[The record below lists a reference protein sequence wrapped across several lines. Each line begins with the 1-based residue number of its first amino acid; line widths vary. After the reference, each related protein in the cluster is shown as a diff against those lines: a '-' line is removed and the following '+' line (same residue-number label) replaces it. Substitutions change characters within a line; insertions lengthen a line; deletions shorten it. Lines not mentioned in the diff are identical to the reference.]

1 MVIVIYFRKVN
12 LYSRI
17 TKLILEKSMNYL
29 TIISSYVLGVIF
41 VVAGVNKILHYSLFV
56 DEISAY
62 GVVPTHL
69 VPYLASPLILAE
81 MWVGVG
87 LFIGSWRKLAAISS
101 STLLVLFGVVLSVA
115 YLKGSSS
122 ACGCMLPFGSQTIGP
137 VHIVQ
142 DLVLLCLSVVIWS
155 NQK

>member
-1 MVIVIYFRKVN
+1 
-12 LYSRI
+12 
-17 TKLILEKSMNYL
+17 MNYV

-41 VVAGVNKILHYSLFV
+41 VVAGVNKILNYSLFV

-62 GVVPTHL
+62 GVVPTHI

-81 MWVGVG
+81 IWVGVG

-101 STLLVLFGVVLSVA
+101 SVLLVFFGVVLSVG

-122 ACGCMLPFGSQTIGP
+122 SCGCLLPIGSQTIGP

-142 DLVLLCLSVVIWS
+142 DLVLLGLSIVIWS

>member
-1 MVIVIYFRKVN
+1 
-12 LYSRI
+12 
-17 TKLILEKSMNYL
+17 MNYV

-41 VVAGVNKILHYSLFV
+41 VVAGVNKILNYSLFV

-62 GVVPTHL
+62 GVVPTHIGL
-69 VPYLASPLILAE
+69 YLATPLILAE
-81 MWVGVG
+81 IWVGLG
-87 LFIGSWRKLAAISS
+87 LFIGSWRKLAAMSS
-101 STLLVLFGVVLSVA
+101 SVLLVFFGVVISVG

-122 ACGCMLPFGSQTIGP
+122 ACGCLLPFGSQTIGP

-142 DLVLLCLSVVIWS
+142 DLVLLGLSIAIWS

>member
-1 MVIVIYFRKVN
+1 MHH
-12 LYSRI
+12 RI
-17 TKLILEKSMNYL
+17 DKSILEKSMNYL

-62 GVVPTHL
+62 GVVPTHIIA
-69 VPYLASPLILAE
+69 YLASPLILAE
-81 MWVGVG
+81 IWVGVG
-87 LFIGSWRKLAAISS
+87 LFFGSWRKLAAISS
-101 STLLVLFGVVLSVA
+101 SVLLVFFGVVLSVG

-122 ACGCMLPFGSQTIGP
+122 ACGCWLPIGSQTIGP

-142 DLVLLCLSVVIWS
+142 DLVLLGLSIFVWS
-155 NQK
+155 NQR